1 MANTTLAVTGRCFG
15 DKDFRGGLENGILLC
30 ELLSSIKPGL
40 VKKINRLPT
49 PIAGLRAPCKL
60 NDRVDFMDLTC
71 VCVCVFSVQDNL
83 SVFLRGCEE
92 LGLKGSQLFDPG
104 DLQDTSTRPTA
115 KGIDCSRKL
124 KNVLIT
130 IYWLGRAANGCTAYN
145 GPTLDLKE
153 FEGLLSQMRKEAEEA
168 ESPKRSIRD
177 SGYIDCWDSERSDS
191 LSPPR
196 HGREDSFDSLD
207 SFGSRSRQTPSPDV
221 LVARGSS
228 DGRGSDSESDGAPH
242 RKMPDV
248 RKDDMSARRTS
259 VSEPRTA
266 MPFNQYL
273 PNKSNQSGYVPTPLR
288 KKRSDK
294 EEGGRKS
301 WSTATSPIGGDR
313 PFSPHEVPSLV
324 SPPRE
329 SPSPSP
335 TPPLEPQIQ
344 IQKNRAKEDKEEG
357 EQAASTPRIEIQ
369 AGGVRRNSDPLSC
382 SLPQPHAEPPME
394 THLTATSEQSTPSR
408 SCSEELF
415 HNSTTLAANT
425 SASPSLATSPVV
437 TSRKPPPVTEQEEAD
452 VRKGV
457 AGALSVAGAER
468 DEERAGQ
475 TVISP
480 KHGTAQSPAH
490 FLPVP
495 TATATT
501 TRATDTGRRKGRALS
516 ESDDPQ
522 GGTSWL
528 DSNPPATSV
537 SMIDMRGEE
546 EAVLQPHS
554 QVRHELMHNQYN
566 KMKEEEDHW
575 QDDLARWKS
584 RRRSISQDLIK
595 KEEER
600 KMMERL
606 MSGEMCGSERR
617 RSIKTYREIVEDK
630 ERREEELRQAYRRA
644 RTPEEASAIL
654 QRYAQRFSISETVL
668 ERLQLP
674 KLLDR
679 SISADPS
686 FPCSPFPLSLSVS
699 TSPTTPDPFDIDPNG
714 PMRYLRQQ
722 SAPAPKFTSTLEAR
736 IEEFP
741 KDSSHQR
748 PQIRSR
754 SSEPPSS
761 RGLSPKPV
769 PLLTPKPYFQS
780 RPTAAEPWPS
790 KTDGLFRVN
799 GDIESAD
806 VPARPES
813 RGRESPPHFEASPSK
828 TSSSTVDAPSSAA
841 SPSSH
846 SPQAS
851 TEGESPATTKAEGA
865 KVAGTEPPSNDV
877 QEEKVIEHST
887 PPSRPT
893 SLPSE
898 LQKPEESFV
907 KTGSRSVAAPVE
919 EKSYAAAQQIPP
931 AEAKL
936 EQEKTEPPAQNIS
949 NIVPSDVSTQQSQ
962 PVTLQANVPSSQERK
977 KVPSLASP
985 ESFDYHP
992 SQETTAE
999 LANSS
1004 RSPLAT
1010 SNPKL
1015 RWDFFAPPGKP
1026 LHPSV
1031 ELMFQSPGDKCK
1043 GVSVPVLPQA
1053 RRGDRW
1059 SWDPDEEERK
1069 RQERWQ
1075 QEQER
1080 MLQEKYRREQEKLKE
1095 EWERAQREV
1104 AEEERKYH
1112 EEERRIL
1119 EETVTPLTPRSSAL
1133 PSPSRGEL
1141 SSTSQPQDTIV
1152 RSLADWERKQELL
1165 ERQSRGSTESVEW
1178 KRRENDRTS
1187 DISTADD
1194 SMKTGRSSMS
1204 QSSTQADALGHSLQN
1219 GQKLPS
1225 MPTKTSTPVKKQQE
1239 PTADGSK
1246 PGRPAGDRR
1255 SGPID
1260 NMGRGSPKPPAACP
1274 PPPDTQPPAPNRS
1287 VSGKKLC
1294 SSCGQPLGKGAAMII
1309 ETLSLYFHIQC
1320 FKCGVCK
1327 GQLGDTTTGTDVRIR
1342 NGLLNCHQCYI
1353 RSRCKSLPPVFFHL
1367 F

>member
-1 MANTTLAVTGRCFG
+1 MASPVADIGQSHQHHPVTESAAESAFQEAQKWIEAVTGRCFG

-49 PIAGLRAPCKL
+49 PIAGL
-60 NDRVDFMDLTC
+60 
-71 VCVCVFSVQDNL
+71 DNL

-115 KGIDCSRKL
+115 KGSDCSRKL

-130 IYWLGRAANGCTAYN
+130 IYWLGRAANGCTSYN

-248 RKDDMSARRTS
+248 RKDDMLARRTS

-288 KKRSDK
+288 KKKNDK

-313 PFSPHEVPSLV
+313 PFS
-324 SPPRE
+324 
-329 SPSPSP
+329 
-335 TPPLEPQIQ
+335 TP
-344 IQKNRAKEDKEEG
+344 A
-357 EQAASTPRIEIQ
+357 
-369 AGGVRRNSDPLSC
+369 
-382 SLPQPHAEPPME
+382 
-394 THLTATSEQSTPSR
+394 R

-415 HNSTTLAANT
+415 HHSTALAGNVAAAPVVATGPVNT
-425 SASPSLATSPVV
+425 SGKHPPATDREDAR
-437 TSRKPPPVTEQEEAD
+437 TK
-452 VRKGV
+452 KGV
-457 AGALSVAGAER
+457 AGTQLVTDAEQGQK
-468 DEERAGQ
+468 RASR
-475 TVISP
+475 TLTSSKHITTASP
-480 KHGTAQSPAH
+480 SH
-490 FLPVP
+490 FLPLP
-495 TATATT
+495 AATATATKEKN
-501 TRATDTGRRKGRALS
+501 DTGRRKARALS

-528 DSNPPATSV
+528 DSNPPATFSHTDSVSDDSQSV

-546 EAVLQPHS
+546 EAILQPHS

-566 KMKEEEDHW
+566 RMKEEEDHW

-600 KMMERL
+600 KMMEQL
-606 MSGEMCGSERR
+606 MSGDTCSSQRR

-644 RTPEEASAIL
+644 KTQEEASAIL
-654 QRYAQRFSISETVL
+654 QRYAQRFSISEAVL

-686 FPCSPFPLSLSVS
+686 FPCSPFPLSLSA
-699 TSPTTPDPFDIDPNG
+699 SPTTPDPFDVDPNG
-714 PMRYLRQQ
+714 PLRYLRQQ

-741 KDSSHQR
+741 KDLSSHQR

-754 SSEPPSS
+754 SSEPPST
-761 RGLSPKPV
+761 RALSPKPV
-769 PLLTPKPYFQS
+769 PLLTPKPYFDS
-780 RPTAAEPWPS
+780 RAMASELWAC
-790 KTDGLFRVN
+790 KADGLLRVN
-799 GDIESAD
+799 GNIGSDN
-806 VPARPES
+806 VPTTPES
-813 RGRESPPHFEASPSK
+813 QGRESPPQFQASPSK
-828 TSSSTVDAPSSAA
+828 TSNSTVDAASSAA
-841 SPSSH
+841 SPIH
-846 SPQAS
+846 SPHAS
-851 TEGESPATTKAEGA
+851 PGGGSPVSTKDKEVQG
-865 KVAGTEPPSNDV
+865 GTEAASEDV
-877 QEEKVIEHST
+877 RGEKVTDNST

-893 SLPSE
+893 SLPTE
-898 LQKPEESFV
+898 LQKPEDSFE
-907 KTGSRSVAAPVE
+907 KTRGQTAAVQE
-919 EKSYAAAQQIPP
+919 EKESNVEAQPTPP
-931 AEAKL
+931 TEAKQ
-936 EQEKTEPPAQNIS
+936 EQAKSEPTSQNIS
-949 NIVPSDVSTQQSQ
+949 SLVQSGVSVQQSQ
-962 PVTLQANVPSSQERK
+962 PVTLQASVPSSNELSQRREDM
-977 KVPSLASP
+977 PSLAAPGS
-985 ESFDYHP
+985 SGYHP
-992 SQETTAE
+992 PRETTAE
-999 LANSS
+999 FANSV

-1015 RWDFFAPPGKP
+1015 RWEFFIPPEGAEK
-1026 LHPSV
+1026 
-1031 ELMFQSPGDKCK
+1031 D
-1043 GVSVPVLPQA
+1043 
-1053 RRGDRW
+1053 RRGN
-1059 SWDPDEEERK
+1059 
-1069 RQERWQ
+1069 
-1075 QEQER
+1075 
-1080 MLQEKYRREQEKLKE
+1080 EKYRREQEKLKE
-1095 EWERAQREV
+1095 EWEKAQREV

-1141 SSTSQPQDTIV
+1141 SSTSEPQDTIV

-1165 ERQSRGSTESVEW
+1165 ERQSRGSTENMEG

-1194 SMKTGRSSMS
+1194 SMKTGRSLGS
-1204 QSSTQADALGHSLQN
+1204 QSTSQPETLGHSLQN
-1219 GQKLPS
+1219 GQKPPP
-1225 MPTKTSTPVKKQQE
+1225 MPAKSSTPMKKQDH
-1239 PTADGSK
+1239 TADSNR
-1246 PGRPAGDRR
+1246 PSRPAGDR
-1255 SGPID
+1255 
-1260 NMGRGSPKPPAACP
+1260 
-1274 PPPDTQPPAPNRS
+1274 RS

-1309 ETLSLYFHIQC
+1309 ETLSLYFHIHC

-1353 RSRCKSLPPVFFHL
+1353 RSRSAGQPTTL
-1367 F
+1367 

>member
-1 MANTTLAVTGRCFG
+1 MASPVADIGQSHQHHPVTESAAESAFQEAQKWIEAVTGRCFG

-49 PIAGLRAPCKL
+49 PIAGL
-60 NDRVDFMDLTC
+60 
-71 VCVCVFSVQDNL
+71 DNL

-115 KGIDCSRKL
+115 KGSDCSRKL

-130 IYWLGRAANGCTAYN
+130 IYWLGRAANSCTSYN

-153 FEGLLSQMRKEAEEA
+153 FEGLLSQMRKEADEA

-207 SFGSRSRQTPSPDV
+207 SFGSRSQQTPSPDV

-228 DGRGSDSESDGAPH
+228 DGRGSDSESDGPPH

-259 VSEPRTA
+259 VSELRTA

-288 KKRSDK
+288 KKKNDK
-294 EEGGRKS
+294 EEGARKS
-301 WSTATSPIGGDR
+301 WSTATSPVGGDR
-313 PFSPHEVPSLV
+313 PFS
-324 SPPRE
+324 
-329 SPSPSP
+329 
-335 TPPLEPQIQ
+335 TP
-344 IQKNRAKEDKEEG
+344 A
-357 EQAASTPRIEIQ
+357 
-369 AGGVRRNSDPLSC
+369 
-382 SLPQPHAEPPME
+382 
-394 THLTATSEQSTPSR
+394 R
-408 SCSEELF
+408 SCSEDFF
-415 HNSTTLAANT
+415 HHSTTLAANAAAT
-425 SASPSLATSPVV
+425 PVDAASPVITSGQH
-437 TSRKPPPVTEQEEAD
+437 PPVTEQ
-452 VRKGV
+452 KGAAAV
-457 AGALSVAGAER
+457 PSVDAEK
-468 DEERAGQ
+468 AGQ
-475 TVISP
+475 TPARPSP
-480 KHGTAQSPAH
+480 KHITAPSPPH
-490 FLPVP
+490 FLPLP
-495 TATATT
+495 AATATVT
-501 TRATDTGRRKGRALS
+501 TATTDTGRRKGRALS
-516 ESDDPQ
+516 ESDDSQ
-522 GGTSWL
+522 GGSSWM
-528 DSNPPATSV
+528 DSSLPATFSRTHSVSDDPQSV

-546 EAVLQPHS
+546 EAILQPHS

-566 KMKEEEDHW
+566 RMKEEDDHW
-575 QDDLARWKS
+575 QDDLARWKN

-606 MSGEMCGSERR
+606 MSGESCVSQRR
-617 RSIKTYREIVEDK
+617 RSIKTYREIVEEK
-630 ERREEELRQAYRRA
+630 ERREDELRDAYRRA
-644 RTPEEASAIL
+644 RTPEEAAIIL
-654 QRYAQRFSISETVL
+654 QRYAQRFSISEAVL
-668 ERLQLP
+668 ERLHLP

-686 FPCSPFPLSLSVS
+686 FPPSAFPLSLSLS
-699 TSPTTPDPFDIDPNG
+699 ASPTTPDPFDMDPNG

-754 SSEPPSS
+754 SSEPPSN
-761 RGLSPKPV
+761 RNLSPKPV

-780 RPTAAEPWPS
+780 RPTAADPWPS
-790 KTDGLFRVN
+790 KTDGLLRVN
-799 GDIESAD
+799 GDIGSDD
-806 VPARPES
+806 VPATPES
-813 RGRESPPHFEASPSK
+813 QGRESPPHFEASPSK
-828 TSSSTVDAPSSAA
+828 TSNSTVDAPSSA
-841 SPSSH
+841 SPTH
-846 SPQAS
+846 TS
-851 TEGESPATTKAEGA
+851 TRGESPVSTKAEEA
-865 KVAGTEPPSNDV
+865 PSATEAASQDV
-877 QEEKVIEHST
+877 QEEKVTEHST

-898 LQKPEESFV
+898 LQKPEESFG
-907 KTGSRSVAAPVE
+907 KTGSQSVAATE
-919 EKSYAAAQQIPP
+919 EETSNAAAQQRSP
-931 AEAKL
+931 AEAKQ
-936 EQEKTEPPAQNIS
+936 EQKKPEPSGQNIS
-949 NIVPSDVSTQQSQ
+949 NLVQSGVSTQQSQ
-962 PVTLQANVPSSQERK
+962 PVVSQASALSSQESSLRREN
-977 KVPSLASP
+977 VPSLAAP
-985 ESFDYHP
+985 GSFEYHP
-992 SQETTAE
+992 PRETTAE
-999 LANSS
+999 FANSV

-1015 RWDFFAPPGKP
+1015 RWEFFVPPEEKEKDRRGN
-1026 LHPSV
+1026 
-1031 ELMFQSPGDKCK
+1031 
-1043 GVSVPVLPQA
+1043 VSVPVLPQA
-1053 RRGDRW
+1053 KRADRW
-1059 SWDPDEEERK
+1059 SWDPDEERK

-1080 MLQEKYRREQEKLKE
+1080 MLQEKYQREQEKLKE

-1119 EETVTPLTPRSSAL
+1119 EETVAPLTPRSSAL
-1133 PSPSRGEL
+1133 PSPSRGEI
-1141 SSTSQPQDTIV
+1141 SSTSEPQDTIV

-1165 ERQSRGSTESVEW
+1165 ERQSRGSTENVEW

-1204 QSSTQADALGHSLQN
+1204 SSQVETVGHSLQN
-1219 GQKLPS
+1219 GQKQ
-1225 MPTKTSTPVKKQQE
+1225 PTKTSTPVKKQEQ
-1239 PTADGSK
+1239 PSADSNK
-1246 PGRPAGDRR
+1246 PSRPAGDR
-1255 SGPID
+1255 
-1260 NMGRGSPKPPAACP
+1260 
-1274 PPPDTQPPAPNRS
+1274 RS

-1309 ETLSLYFHIQC
+1309 ETLSLYFHIHC

-1353 RSRCKSLPPVFFHL
+1353 RSRSAGQPTTL
-1367 F
+1367 

>member
-1 MANTTLAVTGRCFG
+1 MASPVADIGQSHQHHHHHPVSESAADSAFQEAQTWIEAVTGRCFG

-49 PIAGLRAPCKL
+49 PIAGL
-60 NDRVDFMDLTC
+60 
-71 VCVCVFSVQDNL
+71 DNL

-115 KGIDCSRKL
+115 KGSDCSRKL

-130 IYWLGRAANGCTAYN
+130 IYWLGRAANGCTSYN

-153 FEGLLSQMRKEAEEA
+153 FDGLLSQMRKVCSEAEEA

-221 LVARGSS
+221 LVPRGSS

-273 PNKSNQSGYVPTPLR
+273 PNKSNQSGYMPTPLR
-288 KKRSDK
+288 KKKNDK
-294 EEGGRKS
+294 EEGARKS
-301 WSTATSPIGGDR
+301 WSTATSPVGGDR
-313 PFSPHEVPSLV
+313 PF
-324 SPPRE
+324 R
-329 SPSPSP
+329 
-335 TPPLEPQIQ
+335 
-344 IQKNRAKEDKEEG
+344 
-357 EQAASTPRIEIQ
+357 
-369 AGGVRRNSDPLSC
+369 
-382 SLPQPHAEPPME
+382 
-394 THLTATSEQSTPSR
+394 
-408 SCSEELF
+408 
-415 HNSTTLAANT
+415 
-425 SASPSLATSPVV
+425 
-437 TSRKPPPVTEQEEAD
+437 
-452 VRKGV
+452 
-457 AGALSVAGAER
+457 
-468 DEERAGQ
+468 
-475 TVISP
+475 
-480 KHGTAQSPAH
+480 
-490 FLPVP
+490 
-495 TATATT
+495 
-501 TRATDTGRRKGRALS
+501 
-516 ESDDPQ
+516 
-522 GGTSWL
+522 
-528 DSNPPATSV
+528 SV

-546 EAVLQPHS
+546 EGILQPHS

-566 KMKEEEDHW
+566 MMKEEDDHW
-575 QDDLARWKS
+575 QDDLAKWKN
-584 RRRSISQDLIK
+584 RRRSVSQDLIK

-600 KMMERL
+600 KMMEQL
-606 MSGEMCGSERR
+606 MSGDPCISQRR
-617 RSIKTYREIVEDK
+617 RSIKTYREIVQDK
-630 ERREEELRQAYRRA
+630 ERREGELRDAYKRA
-644 RTPEEASAIL
+644 RTPEEASFIL
-654 QRYAQRFSISETVL
+654 SRYAQRFSISESVL

-674 KLLDR
+674 KLLDG

-686 FPCSPFPLSLSVS
+686 LPCSPFPLSLSL
-699 TSPTTPDPFDIDPNG
+699 TASPTTPDPFDVDPNG

-754 SSEPPSS
+754 SSEPPST
-761 RGLSPKPV
+761 RTLSPKPV
-769 PLLTPKPYFQS
+769 PLLMPKPYFQP

-790 KTDGLFRVN
+790 KADGLLRVN
-799 GDIESAD
+799 GDIGSDD
-806 VPARPES
+806 VPTTPES
-813 RGRESPPHFEASPSK
+813 LGRESPPHFQASPSK
-828 TSSSTVDAPSSAA
+828 TGNSTVDAPSSAP
-841 SPSSH
+841 SPTRI
-846 SPQAS
+846 PRAS
-851 TEGESPATTKAEGA
+851 TGGGSPESIKPKEAQS
-865 KVAGTEPPSNDV
+865 GTEPISKDV

-907 KTGSRSVAAPVE
+907 KTGSQSVAAPE
-919 EKSYAAAQQIPP
+919 EKKSNAAAQQMPP
-931 AEAKL
+931 AEAKQ
-936 EQEKTEPPAQNIS
+936 EQQKPEPSVQSIS
-949 NIVPSDVSTQQSQ
+949 NVVQSGFSTQQSQ
-962 PVTLQANVPSSQERK
+962 PVTLQAGVPCFQESSQRREN
-977 KVPSLASP
+977 VPSLATP
-985 ESFDYHP
+985 ESFEYQP
-992 SQETTAE
+992 PRETPAE
-999 LANSS
+999 FANSV

-1015 RWDFFAPPGKP
+1015 RWEFFVPPEEMEKDRRGN
-1026 LHPSV
+1026 
-1031 ELMFQSPGDKCK
+1031 
-1043 GVSVPVLPQA
+1043 VSVPVLPQA

-1059 SWDPDEEERK
+1059 SWDPDEERK

-1095 EWERAQREV
+1095 EWEKAQREV

-1119 EETVTPLTPRSSAL
+1119 EETVAPLTPRSSAL
-1133 PSPSRGEL
+1133 PSPSRGEI
-1141 SSTSQPQDTIV
+1141 SSTSEPQDTIV

-1194 SMKTGRSSMS
+1194 SMKTGRSSVS
-1204 QSSTQADALGHSLQN
+1204 QISSQAETHSLQN
-1219 GQKLPS
+1219 GQKLPA
-1225 MPTKTSTPVKKQQE
+1225 MPTKTSTPVKKQEE
-1239 PTADGSK
+1239 PSADSNK
-1246 PGRPAGDRR
+1246 PSRPAGDRR
-1255 SGPID
+1255 SAPID
-1260 NMGRGSPKPPAACP
+1260 NNMCHSSSKPTAACP
-1274 PPPDTQPPAPNRS
+1274 PSPDTLPPAPNRS

-1294 SSCGQPLGKGAAMII
+1294 SSCGQALGKGAAMII
-1309 ETLSLYFHIQC
+1309 ETLSLFFHIQC

-1353 RSRCKSLPPVFFHL
+1353 RSRSAGQPTTL
-1367 F
+1367 

>member
-1 MANTTLAVTGRCFG
+1 MASPVADIGPSHQHHPVTDSAADSAFQEAQTWIEAVTGRCFG

-49 PIAGLRAPCKL
+49 PIAGL
-60 NDRVDFMDLTC
+60 
-71 VCVCVFSVQDNL
+71 DNL

-115 KGIDCSRKL
+115 KGSDCSRKL

-130 IYWLGRAANGCTAYN
+130 IYWLGRAANSCTSYN

-207 SFGSRSRQTPSPDV
+207 SFGSRSQQTPSPDV
-221 LVARGSS
+221 LVTRGSS

-288 KKRSDK
+288 KKKNDK
-294 EEGGRKS
+294 DDGGRKS

-313 PFSPHEVPSLV
+313 PF
-324 SPPRE
+324 R
-329 SPSPSP
+329 
-335 TPPLEPQIQ
+335 
-344 IQKNRAKEDKEEG
+344 
-357 EQAASTPRIEIQ
+357 
-369 AGGVRRNSDPLSC
+369 
-382 SLPQPHAEPPME
+382 
-394 THLTATSEQSTPSR
+394 
-408 SCSEELF
+408 
-415 HNSTTLAANT
+415 
-425 SASPSLATSPVV
+425 
-437 TSRKPPPVTEQEEAD
+437 
-452 VRKGV
+452 
-457 AGALSVAGAER
+457 
-468 DEERAGQ
+468 
-475 TVISP
+475 
-480 KHGTAQSPAH
+480 
-490 FLPVP
+490 
-495 TATATT
+495 
-501 TRATDTGRRKGRALS
+501 
-516 ESDDPQ
+516 
-522 GGTSWL
+522 
-528 DSNPPATSV
+528 SV

-566 KMKEEEDHW
+566 KMKEEDDHW
-575 QDDLARWKS
+575 QDDLARWKN

-600 KMMERL
+600 KMMERV
-606 MSGEMCGSERR
+606 MSGNTCTTERR

-630 ERREEELRQAYRRA
+630 ERREEELRDAYRRA

-654 QRYAQRFSISETVL
+654 QRYAQRFSISDAVL

-686 FPCSPFPLSLSVS
+686 FPCSPFPLSLSLS
-699 TSPTTPDPFDIDPNG
+699 PSPTTPDPFDMDPNG
-714 PMRYLRQQ
+714 PLRYLRQQ

-754 SSEPPSS
+754 SSEPPTT

-769 PLLTPKPYFQS
+769 PLLMPKPYFQTRS
-780 RPTAAEPWPS
+780 TAAEPWSS
-790 KTDGLFRVN
+790 KVDGLLRVN
-799 GDIESAD
+799 GDIGSVDA
-806 VPARPES
+806 PATPKS
-813 RGRESPPHFEASPSK
+813 QGRESPPHFEASPSV
-828 TSSSTVDAPSSAA
+828 TINSTVDAPSSAA
-841 SPSSH
+841 SPTH
-846 SPQAS
+846 SPHAS
-851 TEGESPATTKAEGA
+851 TKGESPVSTKANEEAQGVTGQTS
-865 KVAGTEPPSNDV
+865 KDN
-877 QEEKVIEHST
+877 QEEKVTEHST

-898 LQKPEESFV
+898 LQKPEESFG
-907 KTGSRSVAAPVE
+907 KSGSQSVAAPEE
-919 EKSYAAAQQIPP
+919 EKPNAAAQQTSPE
-931 AEAKL
+931 EAKQEETES
-936 EQEKTEPPAQNIS
+936 EQIS
-949 NIVPSDVSTQQSQ
+949 NLVQSEVNAQQSQ
-962 PVTLQANVPSSQERK
+962 PVTLQASVPSSQEPSQEK
-977 KVPSLASP
+977 ENAPSLATP
-985 ESFDYHP
+985 VTFGHHP
-992 SQETTAE
+992 PMEMTAE
-999 LANSS
+999 FANSI

-1015 RWDFFAPPGKP
+1015 RWDFFAPPEDTEKDFRGN
-1026 LHPSV
+1026 
-1031 ELMFQSPGDKCK
+1031 
-1043 GVSVPVLPQA
+1043 VSVPGLPQA

-1059 SWDPDEEERK
+1059 SWDPDEERK

-1095 EWERAQREV
+1095 EWEKAQREV

-1141 SSTSQPQDTIV
+1141 SSTLEPQDTIV

-1194 SMKTGRSSMS
+1194 SMKTGRSLVS
-1204 QSSTQADALGHSLQN
+1204 QSSSQAETLGHSLQN
-1219 GQKLPS
+1219 GQKLPP
-1225 MPTKTSTPVKKQQE
+1225 MPTKTSTPVKKQHE
-1239 PTADGSK
+1239 PTADSNK
-1246 PGRPAGDRR
+1246 PSRPAGDRR
-1255 SGPID
+1255 IGPID
-1260 NMGRGSPKPPAACP
+1260 NNMSRSSSKLPAACP
-1274 PPPDTQPPAPNRS
+1274 PPPRDTVPPAPNRS

-1353 RSRCKSLPPVFFHL
+1353 RSRSAGQPTTL
-1367 F
+1367 